1 LDFHIHAKELQ
12 MLKNA
17 PPDPAANLEA
27 EMRADDEGMPEP
39 PEKVAHPRAWAR
51 ELEEREKLHAAGY
64 PVNPVGRAG
73 MDVLHSLSRL
83 AGDLRPPRRV
93 TAAAAIAGIGLG
105 LAAYFLL
112 FRDWRYR

>member
-1 LDFHIHAKELQ
+1 

-64 PVNPVGRAG
+64 PVNPVGRAWT
-73 MDVLHSLSRL
+73 DVLHSLSRVL
-83 AGDLRPPRRV
+83 GDLRPRRQV
-93 TAAAAIAGIGLG
+93 TTATTIAGIAVGLTV
-105 LAAYFLL
+105 YYLL
-112 FRDWRYR
+112 FRDRRYR

>member
-1 LDFHIHAKELQ
+1 
-12 MLKNA
+12 MLNA
-17 PPDPAANLEA
+17 PPDPAASLEA

-64 PVNPVGRAG
+64 PVHPIGRAW

-83 AGDLRPPRRV
+83 LGDLRPPRRATT
-93 TAAAAIAGIGLG
+93 TAAVAGVGLG
-105 LAAYFLL
+105 LAVYFLL
-112 FRDWRYR
+112 LRNRSYR

>member
-1 LDFHIHAKELQ
+1 

-39 PEKVAHPRAWAR
+39 PEKVAHPRTWAR

-64 PVNPVGRAG
+64 PVHPVGRAWA
-73 MDVLHSLSRL
+73 DVLHSLSRVL
-83 AGDLRPPRRV
+83 GDLRPPRQV
-93 TAAAAIAGIGLG
+93 TTATTIAGIGVG
-105 LAAYFLL
+105 LAVYYLL
-112 FRDWRYR
+112 FRDRRYR

>member
-1 LDFHIHAKELQ
+1 

-39 PEKVAHPRAWAR
+39 PQKVAHPRAWAR
-51 ELEEREKLHAAGY
+51 ELDEREKLHAAGY
-64 PVNPVGRAG
+64 PVHPVGRAW

-83 AGDLRPPRRV
+83 RDDLRPRRRV
-93 TAAAAIAGIGLG
+93 TMTVAVAGIGVG
-105 LAAYFLL
+105 FATYFLL
-112 FRDWRYR
+112 LRNRRYR